1 MAMQLG
7 TYNYQVLARKDGGEV
22 KPFHGVK
29 DQRWHTVDRANSLA
43 KAGWEIVDFQVLN
56 SKGEYET
63 DPKAHADYKKRYGG
77 GTPEVTMEIDF
88 IRQEELLAPLVD
100 LGKIVTLTSQSINKG
115 KLPVDTVNAMATQA
129 LHTLSTLGVTPEVLI
144 EALKLSYPQLVS
156 GGRKRDEQHQ

>member
-7 TYNYQVLARKDGGEV
+7 TYNYQVVARKDGVE

-29 DQRWHTVDRANSLA
+29 DHRWHTVDRANILA

-56 SKGEYET
+56 SKGEFET

-77 GTPEVTMEIDF
+77 GTHEVTMEIDF
-88 IRQEELLAPLVD
+88 VRQEELLAPLVD
-100 LGKIVTLTSQSINKG
+100 LGKIVTATSQSITKG
-115 KLPVDTVNAMATQA
+115 KLPVDTVNSMANQA

-144 EALKLSYPQLVS
+144 EALKLSYPQLV
-156 GGRKRDEQHQ
+156 GNRRQREDHQ